1 VPHHPFGERRHI
13 SDFIFGVNKAVIEA
27 ISFIRDEKLGLRRK
41 FFVRKIK
48 VFIVDDNRELVG
60 LLEDYISAQE
70 DMEVV
75 GVAHNGQE
83 CLNMLNHAKPDVLV
97 LDIIMPHLDGLAVL
111 ERMRDMKRS
120 VIPNVIMLT
129 AFGQEDVTKKA
140 VELGA
145 SYFILKPFDLENLG
159 NHIRQVAGKA
169 NPVLRKPLPPQQH
182 SHLNRLQI
190 EDKPKNLDASITS
203 IIHEIGVPAHIKGYL
218 YLREAISM
226 VYNDIELL
234 GSITK
239 VLYPDIAKKFNTT
252 ASRVERAIRHAI
264 EVAWSRGN
272 IESISSLFGY
282 TVSMSKAKP
291 TNSEFIAMVADKLRL
306 EHKAS

>member
-1 VPHHPFGERRHI
+1 M
-13 SDFIFGVNKAVIEA
+13 K
-27 ISFIRDEKLGLRRK
+27 
-41 FFVRKIK
+41 KIK
-48 VFIVDDNRELVG
+48 VCVVDDNRELVG
-60 LLEDYISAQE
+60 LLEEYISSQE
-70 DMEVV
+70 DMEVA
-75 GVAHNGQE
+75 GVAHNVQD
-83 CLNMLNHAKPDVLV
+83 CLEILEQTQPDVLV

-111 ERMRDMKRS
+111 EKMRDLNLNS
-120 VIPNVIMLT
+120 LPNVIMLT

-140 VELGA
+140 VDLGA
-145 SYFILKPFDLENLG
+145 SYFILKPFDMDNLAS
-159 NHIRQVAGKA
+159 HIRQVSGKS
-169 NPVLRKPLPPQQH
+169 NSFLRKPAPSYRPQA
-182 SHLNRLQI
+182 
-190 EDKPKNLDASITS
+190 EAKPKNLDASITS

-272 IESISSLFGY
+272 IDSISSLFGY
-282 TVSMSKAKP
+282 TVSMTKAKP

>member
-1 VPHHPFGERRHI
+1 M
-13 SDFIFGVNKAVIEA
+13 K
-27 ISFIRDEKLGLRRK
+27 
-41 FFVRKIK
+41 KIK
-48 VFIVDDNRELVG
+48 VFVVDDNRELVS
-60 LLEDYISAQE
+60 LLEEFISSQD
-70 DMEVV
+70 DMEIA
-75 GVAHNGQE
+75 GAAYNGSE
-83 CLNMLNHAKPDVLV
+83 CLELIEEAAPDVLI
-97 LDIIMPHLDGLAVL
+97 LDIIMPHLDGLGVL
-111 ERMRDMKRS
+111 EKLKELNLSAM
-120 VIPNVIMLT
+120 PNVIMLT

-145 SYFILKPFDLENLG
+145 SYFILKPFDMENLASQ
-159 NHIRQVAGKA
+159 IRQVSGKGSSIIKRSA
-169 NPVLRKPLPPQQH
+169 TLRTQGESKT
-182 SHLNRLQI
+182 
-190 EDKPKNLDASITS
+190 KNLDASITS

-239 VLYPDIAKKFNTT
+239 VLYPDIAKKYNTT

-272 IESISSLFGY
+272 IDSISSLFGY

>member
-1 VPHHPFGERRHI
+1 M
-13 SDFIFGVNKAVIEA
+13 K
-27 ISFIRDEKLGLRRK
+27 
-41 FFVRKIK
+41 KIK
-48 VFIVDDNRELVG
+48 VCIVDDNRELVG
-60 LLEDYISAQE
+60 LLEEYLSSQH
-70 DMEVV
+70 DMEIL
-75 GVAHNGQE
+75 GVAYNGQE
-83 CLNMLNHAKPDVLV
+83 CLNMLTEKDPDVLI
-97 LDIIMPHLDGLAVL
+97 LDIIMPHLDGLGVL
-111 ERMRDMKRS
+111 ERLRAMDK
-120 VIPNVIMLT
+120 VKQPNVIMLT

-140 VELGA
+140 VDLGA
-145 SYFILKPFDLENLG
+145 AYFILKPFDMEGLAS
-159 NHIRQVAGKA
+159 HIRQVSGNAAPIVKRA
-169 NPVLRKPLPPQQH
+169 TSSIRTA
-182 SHLNRLQI
+182 
-190 EDKPKNLDASITS
+190 EEPKVRNLDASITS

-239 VLYPDIAKKFNTT
+239 VLYPDIAKKYNTT

-272 IESISSLFGY
+272 IDSISSLFGY
-282 TVSMSKAKP
+282 TVSMTKAKP

>member
-1 VPHHPFGERRHI
+1 MRI
-13 SDFIFGVNKAVIEA
+13 LS
-27 ISFIRDEKLGLRRK
+27 RRK
-41 FFVRKIK
+41 HVVKKIK
-48 VFIVDDNRELVG
+48 VCVVDDNRELVG
-60 LLEDYISAQE
+60 LLKDYLVSQE

-75 GVAHNGQE
+75 GSAHNGQE
-83 CLNMLNHAKPDVLV
+83 CLDLLDKVSPDVLV

-111 ERMRDMKRS
+111 EKLRETRKSPM
-120 VIPNVIMLT
+120 PNVIMLT

-159 NHIRQVAGKA
+159 NHIRQVSGKTSA
-169 NPVLRKPLPPQQH
+169 VMRTTSPLTSSPMYRQQME
-182 SHLNRLQI
+182 S
-190 EDKPKNLDASITS
+190 KPKNLDASITS

-239 VLYPDIAKKFNTT
+239 VLYPDIAKKYNTT

-272 IESISSLFGY
+272 IDSISSLFGY

>member
-1 VPHHPFGERRHI
+1 M
-13 SDFIFGVNKAVIEA
+13 KM
-27 ISFIRDEKLGLRRK
+27 
-41 FFVRKIK
+41 K
-48 VFIVDDNRELVG
+48 VCIVDDNRELVS
-60 LLEDYISAQE
+60 LLDEYISAQD

-75 GVAHNGQE
+75 GVAYNGQD
-83 CLNMLNHAKPDVLV
+83 CLHVLEEKNPDILV

-111 ERMRDMKRS
+111 EKMRELNMPKH
-120 VIPNVIMLT
+120 PNVIMLT

-140 VELGA
+140 VDLGA
-145 SYFILKPFDLENLG
+145 SYFILKPFDMENLV
-159 NHIRQVAGKA
+159 NHIRQISGKGT
-169 NPVLRKPLPPQQH
+169 PFLKRSTSPQIRQ
-182 SHLNRLQI
+182 S
-190 EDKPKNLDASITS
+190 EPKVKNLDANITS

-272 IESISSLFGY
+272 IDSISSLFGY

>member
-1 VPHHPFGERRHI
+1 V
-13 SDFIFGVNKAVIEA
+13 K
-27 ISFIRDEKLGLRRK
+27 
-41 FFVRKIK
+41 KIK
-48 VFIVDDNRELVG
+48 VCVVDDNRELVG
-60 LLEDYISAQE
+60 LLKDYLVSQE

-75 GVAHNGQE
+75 GSAHNGQE
-83 CLNMLNHAKPDVLV
+83 CLDLLEKVTPDVLV

-111 ERMRDMKRS
+111 EKLRDSRKSPM
-120 VIPNVIMLT
+120 PNVIMLT

-159 NHIRQVAGKA
+159 NHIRQVSGKTSA
-169 NPVLRKPLPPQQH
+169 VMRSTSPLTTSPMYRQQM
-182 SHLNRLQI
+182 
-190 EDKPKNLDASITS
+190 EAKPKNLDASITS

-239 VLYPDIAKKFNTT
+239 VLYPDIAKKYNTT

-272 IESISSLFGY
+272 IDSISSLFGY

>member
-1 VPHHPFGERRHI
+1 MREM
-13 SDFIFGVNKAVIEA
+13 NK
-27 ISFIRDEKLGLRRK
+27 
-41 FFVRKIK
+41 
-48 VFIVDDNRELVG
+48 
-60 LLEDYISAQE
+60 
-70 DMEVV
+70 
-75 GVAHNGQE
+75 
-83 CLNMLNHAKPDVLV
+83 
-97 LDIIMPHLDGLAVL
+97 PHL
-111 ERMRDMKRS
+111 
-120 VIPNVIMLT
+120 PNVIMLT

-140 VELGA
+140 VDLGA
-145 SYFILKPFDLENLG
+145 SYFILKPFDMENLASQ
-159 NHIRQVAGKA
+159 IRQVSGTTTSSI
-169 NPVLRKPLPPQQH
+169 RKSSTVYRSQT
-182 SHLNRLQI
+182 
-190 EDKPKNLDASITS
+190 EAKPKNLDASITS
-203 IIHEIGVPAHIKGYL
+203 IIHEIGVPAHIKGYM

-282 TVSMSKAKP
+282 TVSMTKAKP

-306 EHKAS
+306 EHRAS

>member
-1 VPHHPFGERRHI
+1 M
-13 SDFIFGVNKAVIEA
+13 K
-27 ISFIRDEKLGLRRK
+27 
-41 FFVRKIK
+41 KIK
-48 VFIVDDNRELVG
+48 VCLVDDNRELIG
-60 LLEDYISAQE
+60 LLEDYISEQD
-70 DMEVV
+70 DMEVI
-75 GVAHNGQE
+75 GVAYNGQE
-83 CLNMLNHAKPDVLV
+83 CLSILKDKDPDVLV

-111 ERMRDMKRS
+111 SQLKEMKKENY
-120 VIPNVIMLT
+120 PNVIMLT

-140 VELGA
+140 VDLGA
-145 SYFILKPFDLENLG
+145 AYFILKPFDMENLV
-159 NHIRQVAGKA
+159 NHIRQVSGQASSFT
-169 NPVLRKPLPPQQH
+169 NR
-182 SHLNRLQI
+182 SSSSSMRLQR
-190 EDKPKNLDASITS
+190 DNKPANLDASITS

-226 VYNDIELL
+226 VYKDIELL

-239 VLYPDIAKKFNTT
+239 VLYPDIAKKYNTT

-272 IESISSLFGY
+272 IDSISSLFGY
-282 TVSMSKAKP
+282 TVSMTKAKP

>member
-1 VPHHPFGERRHI
+1 M
-13 SDFIFGVNKAVIEA
+13 K
-27 ISFIRDEKLGLRRK
+27 
-41 FFVRKIK
+41 KIK
-48 VFIVDDNRELVG
+48 VCVVDDNRELVG
-60 LLEDYISAQE
+60 LLEEYISTQD
-70 DMEVV
+70 DMEIL
-75 GVAHNGQE
+75 GVAYNGQE
-83 CLNMLNHAKPDVLV
+83 CLNMLKDKDPDVLV
-97 LDIIMPHLDGLAVL
+97 LDIIMPHLDGLGVL
-111 ERMRDMKRS
+111 EKLRAMDKAKQ
-120 VIPNVIMLT
+120 PNVIMLT

-140 VELGA
+140 VDLGA
-145 SYFILKPFDLENLG
+145 AYFILKPFDMEGLAS
-159 NHIRQVAGKA
+159 HIRQVSGNAA
-169 NPVLRKPLPPQQH
+169 PI
-182 SHLNRLQI
+182 LNRSSNYRSS
-190 EDKPKNLDASITS
+190 ENGGKSRNLDTNITS

-234 GSITK
+234 GSITE

-272 IESISSLFGY
+272 IDSISSLFGY

-306 EHKAS
+306 EHRAS

>member
-1 VPHHPFGERRHI
+1 V
-13 SDFIFGVNKAVIEA
+13 K
-27 ISFIRDEKLGLRRK
+27 
-41 FFVRKIK
+41 KIK
-48 VFIVDDNRELVG
+48 VCVVDDNKELVS
-60 LLEDYISAQE
+60 LLDEYISSQE
-70 DMEVV
+70 DMEVI
-75 GVAHNGQE
+75 GVAHNGQD
-83 CLNMLNHAKPDVLV
+83 CLTMLEGADPDILI
-97 LDIIMPHLDGLAVL
+97 LDIIMPHVDGLAVL
-111 ERMRDMKRS
+111 EKLRETKQGNL
-120 VIPNVIMLT
+120 PNVIMLT

-140 VELGA
+140 VDLGA
-145 SYFILKPFDLENLG
+145 SYFILKPFDMENLS
-159 NHIRQVAGKA
+159 NHIRQVSGKT
-169 NPVLRKPLPPQQH
+169 NSVLQKPSQYSYRNSQTE
-182 SHLNRLQI
+182 S
-190 EDKPKNLDASITS
+190 KPKNLSASITS

-218 YLREAISM
+218 YLREAITM

>member
-1 VPHHPFGERRHI
+1 M
-13 SDFIFGVNKAVIEA
+13 K
-27 ISFIRDEKLGLRRK
+27 
-41 FFVRKIK
+41 KIK
-48 VFIVDDNRELVG
+48 VCVVDDNRELVG
-60 LLEDYISAQE
+60 LLDEFISSQE
-70 DMEVV
+70 DMEVL
-75 GVAHNGQE
+75 GIAYNGQE
-83 CLNMLNHAKPDVLV
+83 CLNMLKDRDPDVLV

-111 ERMRDMKRS
+111 EKVREMEKS
-120 VIPNVIMLT
+120 KQPNVIMLT

-140 VELGA
+140 VDLGA
-145 SYFILKPFDLENLG
+145 SYFILKPFDMENLV
-159 NHIRQVAGKA
+159 NHIRQVSGKA
-169 NPVLRKPLPPQQH
+169 AAPILSRSNSTHRAH
-182 SHLNRLQI
+182 SENKGR
-190 EDKPKNLDASITS
+190 NLDANITS

-282 TVSMSKAKP
+282 TVSMTKAKP

>member
-1 VPHHPFGERRHI
+1 M
-13 SDFIFGVNKAVIEA
+13 K
-27 ISFIRDEKLGLRRK
+27 
-41 FFVRKIK
+41 KIK
-48 VFIVDDNRELVG
+48 VCVVDDNRELVN
-60 LLEDYISAQE
+60 LLDEYLSSQDDI
-70 DMEVV
+70 EVL
-75 GVAHNGQE
+75 GVAYNGQD
-83 CLNMLNHAKPDVLV
+83 CLNMLQDKQPDVLV

-111 ERMRDMKRS
+111 EKLRDSDLEKQ
-120 VIPNVIMLT
+120 PNVIMLT

-140 VELGA
+140 VDLGA
-145 SYFILKPFDLENLG
+145 AYFILKPFDMENLASR
-159 NHIRQVAGKA
+159 IRQVSGKSA
-169 NPVLRKPLPPQQH
+169 PVIKRSSQNSVVRSQQEN
-182 SHLNRLQI
+182 S
-190 EDKPKNLDASITS
+190 PKNLDASITS

-272 IESISSLFGY
+272 IDSISSLFGY

>member
-1 VPHHPFGERRHI
+1 ML
-13 SDFIFGVNKAVIEA
+13 S
-27 ISFIRDEKLGLRRK
+27 
-41 FFVRKIK
+41 KIK
-48 VFIVDDNRELVG
+48 VFVVDDNRELVS
-60 LLEDYISAQE
+60 LLEEFISSQN
-70 DMEVV
+70 DMEVT
-75 GVAHNGQE
+75 GVAYNGQE
-83 CLNMLNHAKPDVLV
+83 CLNLLEEASPDVLI
-97 LDIIMPHLDGLAVL
+97 LDIIMPHLDGLGVL
-111 ERMRDMKRS
+111 ERLREESAM
-120 VIPNVIMLT
+120 PNVIMLT

-145 SYFILKPFDLENLG
+145 SYFILKPFDMNNLA
-159 NHIRQVAGKA
+159 NQIRQVSGNASPIVKKA
-169 NPVLRKPLPPQQH
+169 STSIKSTSEQ
-182 SHLNRLQI
+182 
-190 EDKPKNLDASITS
+190 KPKNLDASITS

-239 VLYPDIAKKFNTT
+239 VLYPDIAKKYNTT

-272 IESISSLFGY
+272 IDSISSLFGY
-282 TVSMSKAKP
+282 TVSMTKAKP

>member
-1 VPHHPFGERRHI
+1 M
-13 SDFIFGVNKAVIEA
+13 K
-27 ISFIRDEKLGLRRK
+27 
-41 FFVRKIK
+41 KIK
-48 VFIVDDNRELVG
+48 VCVVDDNRELVG
-60 LLEDYISAQE
+60 LLEDYISSQD

-75 GVAHNGQE
+75 GIAHNGQE
-83 CLNMLNHAKPDVLV
+83 CLDMLASTDPDVLV

-111 ERMRDMKRS
+111 ERLRELKKGALPS
-120 VIPNVIMLT
+120 VIMLT

-145 SYFILKPFDLENLG
+145 SYFILKPFDMENLG
-159 NHIRQVAGKA
+159 SHIRQVSGNTNTFTRKA
-169 NPVLRKPLPPQQH
+169 PATSYRSQSEQ
-182 SHLNRLQI
+182 
-190 EDKPKNLDASITS
+190 KPKNLDASITS

-239 VLYPDIAKKFNTT
+239 VLYPDIAKKYNTT

-272 IESISSLFGY
+272 IDSISSLFGY